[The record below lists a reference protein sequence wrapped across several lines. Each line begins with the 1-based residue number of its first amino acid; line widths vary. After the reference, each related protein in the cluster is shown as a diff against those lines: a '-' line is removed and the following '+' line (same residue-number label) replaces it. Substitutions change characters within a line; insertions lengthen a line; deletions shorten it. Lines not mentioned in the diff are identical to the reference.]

1 METKTEKTDDM
12 DGASRHI
19 LTLASHDGRALIKK
33 DKHAE
38 FAGHDVGWYE
48 LGPASL
54 ALTIEVS

>member
-1 METKTEKTDDM
+1 METKTEKTHDM

-19 LTLASHDGRALIKK
+19 LTLASHDGRALTKK

-48 LGPASL
+48 LGPAS
-54 ALTIEVS
+54 